1 MDKKPSGQNRKA
13 MVHLPCCRSVSA
25 CGCHTGKGLKTG
37 CLRTQPPFLIPQSP
51 MTRKG
56 TCFRMPPL
64 FICRNEM
71 AFYKKCLRSSSP
83 GTALK

>member
-13 MVHLPCCRSVSA
+13 MVLSASVSA
-25 CGCHTGKGLKTG
+25 CSRHTGKGLKTG

>member
-13 MVHLPCCRSVSA
+13 MVLSASVSA
-25 CGCHTGKGLKTG
+25 CSRHTEKGLKTG
-37 CLRTQPPFLIPQSP
+37 AMLSHDPP
-51 MTRKG
+51 R
-56 TCFRMPPL
+56 
-64 FICRNEM
+64 FIYRNEM

>member
-13 MVHLPCCRSVSA
+13 MVLSASVIA
-25 CGCHTGKGLKTG
+25 CGRHTGKGLKTG

-56 TCFRMPPL
+56 AMLPHDPL
-64 FICRNEM
+64 CLYTKTKWL
-71 AFYKKCLRSSSP
+71 FYKKCLRSSSP